1 MQISG
6 ENIAELEL
14 NLTNQLIIHPAFND
28 TIKAL
33 NDLKI
38 DIPRFGSEET
48 WDFSTIPFPKNGEIV
63 TNIDDFKSHVLD
75 ANNGQNFISSN
86 TPILA
91 YDESIQNFLAL
102 EGVAYFFSH
111 SIILHG
117 TGDYL
122 PSVFIS
128 FYFFTR
134 SKLIKQKSKYIIE
147 SENPLV
153 DSKKKY
159 ASDRTEFILNTTPK
173 NSIILID
180 GPLIGGQISNF
191 TVDLNKKLLKR
202 NIFPIFI
209 VKNSNSNLITQ
220 NIESL
225 KDKYNSDMHWSYRSL
240 KIGERTNYFS
250 YIDRYNKN
258 NGKVFCYLKPF
269 DVSPQRIEMHV
280 ETYKKYQTNVDDLMD
295 LIYYLML
302 AQGNYKN
309 PQVRSIAVAEKFA
322 RESLKLFNIKKIM
335 RKVGLKPTINES
347 RF

>member
-1 MQISG
+1 MS
-6 ENIAELEL
+6 E
-14 NLTNQLIIHPAFND
+14 
-28 TIKAL
+28 
-33 NDLKI
+33 LKI
-38 DIPRFGSEET
+38 NIPEYGSEEN
-48 WDFSTIPFPKNGEIV
+48 WDFSTVPFPKNGEIV
-63 TNIDDFKSHVLD
+63 TNINDIKPYKLD
-75 ANNGQNFISSN
+75 ANNGQKNINSKY
-86 TPILA
+86 PILA
-91 YDESIQNFLAL
+91 YDESIQNFIAL
-102 EGVAYFFSH
+102 EGIAYFFSH
-111 SIILHG
+111 AIVIHGKEDYIPSI
-117 TGDYL
+117 
-122 PSVFIS
+122 FIS

-134 SKLIKQKSKYIIE
+134 SKLLTQKSKYITE
-147 SENPLV
+147 SENPSA
-153 DSKKKY
+153 DSKRKY

-180 GPLIGGQISNF
+180 GPLIGSQISNF

-209 VKNSNSNLITQ
+209 VKNSSSNLITQ
-220 NIESL
+220 YIESL

-240 KIGERTNYFS
+240 KVGERTNYFR
-250 YIDRYNKN
+250 YIDRYKKN

-347 RF
+347 RFCGKKNELDSIGRR